1 MHLSYASASS
11 FYHDKFRRCSNSVL
25 SNDRKDALYSFRNDP
40 DIVITRSDKGNGVVI
55 LNRCDYV
62 NKMND
67 I

>member
-1 MHLSYASASS
+1 MLLHLV
-11 FYHDKFRRCSNSVL
+11 FIMINFVGVVT
-25 SNDRKDALYSFRNDP
+25 LYYPMTERMLYIFFRNDP
-40 DIVITRSDKGNGVVI
+40 DIVITRPDKGNGVVI